1 MKVMKTYKERR
12 RYRAPKGFYNLER
25 QELSE
30 RSGGY
35 DHYYHMDRHTSG
47 SSFVDGEATEFST
60 TEVFMTNIALI
71 TILNPK

>member
-1 MKVMKTYKERR
+1 MKTYKERR
-12 RYRAPKGFYNLER
+12 RYRAPEGFYNLER

-47 SSFVDGEATEFST
+47 SSFVDGEATEIQHNRSLHDKHSSNYNF
-60 TEVFMTNIALI
+60 E
-71 TILNPK
+71 P